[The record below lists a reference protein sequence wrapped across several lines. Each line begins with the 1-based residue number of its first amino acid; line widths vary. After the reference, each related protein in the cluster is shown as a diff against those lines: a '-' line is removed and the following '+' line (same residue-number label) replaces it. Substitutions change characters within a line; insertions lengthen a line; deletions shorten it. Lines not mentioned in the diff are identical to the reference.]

1 MKFSAAFALVVIVGL
16 VACADALPARKRMV
30 YYQQPAAAEWYASG
44 PQQRIMYMQYVQPGR
59 THARS
64 TQAASALVAG
74 ETVATGTYLKGK
86 QSVTPPLTA
95 PTNTPIPRL
104 SNQDCVHADSEVA
117 VAAEDSSAEGAQAD
131 DVLSAAGA
139 HGASSVAEAYPE
151 EAPVVQIAVDTNNAP
166 VAEAE
171 LEPLPAVENDD
182 AAKVPRDFNFAAA
195 EESADAAGAAEASE
209 AAEAEVSVPVPAV
222 EQVAVVEDELP
233 VPAPIAPVAAVVPA
247 KRYLPAKKKVIVE
260 LDQSAEDADEAQV
273 AAFEDEEAENA
284 VADDVEEDDEDV
296 AEPIKPVVKHPA
308 RVPNARRPAVK
319 KPVAASQPPKKPA
332 PLPAGTF
339 FPIDFGGT
347 NGGAIAIA
355 NSFSTGE
362 GGSAT
367 SHAIAYGSP
376 DAARARVRP
385 NPSKRRH

>member
-1 MKFSAAFALVVIVGL
+1 
-16 VACADALPARKRMV
+16 MV
-30 YYQQPAAAEWYASG
+30 YYQQPAAAEWYGAG

-86 QSVTPPLTA
+86 QTEYPSNKSQLTPKFPW
-95 PTNTPIPRL
+95 L
-104 SNQDCVHADSEVA
+104 SNKDCDHAESDVA
-117 VAAEDSSAEGAQAD
+117 VSVDDSSAEGAQAD

-139 HGASSVAEAYPE
+139 HGATSVAEAYPE

-166 VAEAE
+166 EVEAEA
-171 LEPLPAVENDD
+171 PVESDD
-182 AAKVPRDFNFAAA
+182 AAKVPRDFHFAAEEAAAAAA
-195 EESADAAGAAEASE
+195 EEPAP
-209 AAEAEVSVPVPAV
+209 VPVA
-222 EQVAVVEDELP
+222 EEELP
-233 VPAPIAPVAAVVPA
+233 APVPIAPVAAVVPA

-260 LDQSAEDADEAQV
+260 LDQSEEAHV
-273 AAFEDEEAENA
+273 AAIEDEEVENA
-284 VADDVEEDDEDV
+284 VEDDVEEDDEELV
-296 AEPIKPVVKHPA
+296 EPVKPVAKHPA
-308 RVPNARRPAVK
+308 RIPNARRPVAKAPAAGKPAK
-319 KPVAASQPPKKPA
+319 KPAA

-385 NPSKRRH
+385 DPSKRRH

>member
-1 MKFSAAFALVVIVGL
+1 
-16 VACADALPARKRMV
+16 MV
-30 YYQQPAAAEWYASG
+30 YYQQPAAAEWYGAG

-74 ETVATGTYLKGK
+74 ETVATGTYLKDCDHAESDVAL
-86 QSVTPPLTA
+86 SV
-95 PTNTPIPRL
+95 
-104 SNQDCVHADSEVA
+104 D
-117 VAAEDSSAEGAQAD
+117 DSSAEGAQAD

-139 HGASSVAEAYPE
+139 HGATSVAEAYPE
-151 EAPVVQIAVDTNNAP
+151 EAPVVQIAVDTNNGAEVEAEAP
-166 VAEAE
+166 VES
-171 LEPLPAVENDD
+171 DD
-182 AAKVPRDFNFAAA
+182 AAKVPRDFHFAAEEAAAAAA
-195 EESADAAGAAEASE
+195 EEPA
-209 AAEAEVSVPVPAV
+209 PVPAV
-222 EQVAVVEDELP
+222 EAELP
-233 VPAPIAPVAAVVPA
+233 APLPIAPVAAVVPA

-260 LDQSAEDADEAQV
+260 LDQSAEDAEEAHV
-273 AAFEDEEAENA
+273 AAIEDEEAEN
-284 VADDVEEDDEDV
+284 VVEDDVEEDEEDL
-296 AEPIKPVVKHPA
+296 AEPIKPVVKRPA
-308 RVPNARRPAVK
+308 RIPNARRPAAKAPAAGKPVK
-319 KPVAASQPPKKPA
+319 KPAA

-385 NPSKRRH
+385 DPSKRRH

>member
-1 MKFSAAFALVVIVGL
+1 MKFSVAFALLVIVGF
-16 VACADALPARKRMV
+16 VAIGDALPARKRMV
-30 YYQQPAAAEWYASG
+30 YYQQPAAAEWYGAG
-44 PQQRIMYMQYVQPGR
+44 VGQQQRLMYMQYVQPGR

-74 ETVATGTYLKGK
+74 ETVATGTYLK
-86 QSVTPPLTA
+86 
-95 PTNTPIPRL
+95 
-104 SNQDCVHADSEVA
+104 DCNHAESDVA
-117 VAAEDSSAEGAQAD
+117 VSVDDSSAESAQSD

-139 HGASSVAEAYPE
+139 HGATSVAEAYPE
-151 EAPVVQIAVDTNNAP
+151 EAPVVQIAVDTNNA
-166 VAEAE
+166 AESEAE
-171 LEPLPAVENDD
+171 LPVAAAAEESDD
-182 AAKVPRDFNFAAA
+182 AAKVPRDFNFAAEEAAA
-195 EESADAAGAAEASE
+195 EEPAAVPAAAEE
-209 AAEAEVSVPVPAV
+209 
-222 EQVAVVEDELP
+222 ELP
-233 VPAPIAPVAAVVPA
+233 APAPIAPVAAVVPA
-247 KRYLPAKKKVIVE
+247 KRYLPAKKVIVE
-260 LDQSAEDADEAQV
+260 LDTSADDVEEAQV
-273 AAFEDEEAENA
+273 AAIEDEEAENA

-296 AEPIKPVVKHPA
+296 VEPVRPIVKRPA
-308 RVPNARRPAVK
+308 RIPAARRPVAK
-319 KPVAASQPPKKPA
+319 QGKPTKKPA

>member
-1 MKFSAAFALVVIVGL
+1 MTSLYTHVSTEDRQYFVPG
-16 VACADALPARKRMV
+16 MV
-30 YYQQPAAAEWYASG
+30 YYQQPAAAEWYGSA

-86 QSVTPPLTA
+86 HIHTFTYPPSHHPLTV
-95 PTNTPIPRL
+95 PSNPKFSCL
-104 SNQDCVHADSEVA
+104 SNKDCNHAESELA
-117 VAAEDSSAEGAQAD
+117 VNADGISAESAQAD

-151 EAPVVQIAVDTNNAP
+151 EAPVVQIAIDSSDSVDAEAQP
-166 VAEAE
+166 AEAE
-171 LEPLPAVENDD
+171 SDD
-182 AAKVPRDFNFAAA
+182 AAKVPRDFNFAA
-195 EESADAAGAAEASE
+195 EE
-209 AAEAEVSVPVPAV
+209 AAPAV
-222 EQVAVVEDELP
+222 EQPVPEPAVAQNGADDDALP
-233 VPAPIAPVAAVVPA
+233 APAPIAPVAAIVPTN
-247 KRYLPAKKKVIVE
+247 RYLPAKKKVIVE
-260 LDQSAEDADEAQV
+260 LDQSAEDAEEAQV
-273 AAFEDEEAENA
+273 AAFEDEEVENA
-284 VADDVEEDDEDV
+284 VADDVEEDEEELAV
-296 AEPIKPVVKHPA
+296 PVKPVAKYPA
-308 RVPNARRPAVK
+308 RVPNARRPAAKKPVPVAGKPVK
-319 KPVAASQPPKKPA
+319 KPAA

-376 DAARARVRP
+376 DAVRARVRP

>member
-1 MKFSAAFALVVIVGL
+1 MKFSVAFALLLVVGL
-16 VACADALPARKRMV
+16 VAIGDALPARKRMV
-30 YYQQPAAAEWYASG
+30 YYQQPAAAEWYGAGVG

-74 ETVATGTYLKGK
+74 ETVATGTYLK
-86 QSVTPPLTA
+86 
-95 PTNTPIPRL
+95 
-104 SNQDCVHADSEVA
+104 DCNHAESDVA
-117 VAAEDSSAEGAQAD
+117 LGVDDSSAEGAQSD

-139 HGASSVAEAYPE
+139 HGASSVAEAYPD
-151 EAPVVQIAVDTNNAP
+151 EAPVVQIAVDSSNT
-166 VAEAE
+166 AESE
-171 LEPLPAVENDD
+171 VELPAADVAPVENDD
-182 AAKVPRDFNFAAA
+182 AAKVPRDFNFAA
-195 EESADAAGAAEASE
+195 EESAAAAA
-209 AAEAEVSVPVPAV
+209 AAEAEEPAAVPAV
-222 EQVAVVEDELP
+222 EQAAVAEDELP
-233 VPAPIAPVAAVVPA
+233 APAPIAPVAAVVPA

-260 LDQSAEDADEAQV
+260 LDQSAEDVEEAQV
-273 AAFEDEEAENA
+273 AAIEDEEAENA

-296 AEPIKPVVKHPA
+296 AEPVKPVVKRPA
-308 RVPNARRPAVK
+308 RLPSARRPAAK
-319 KPVAASQPPKKPA
+319 QPAAAGKPAKKPA

>member
-1 MKFSAAFALVVIVGL
+1 MKFSVAFALLVIVGF
-16 VACADALPARKRMV
+16 VASGDALPARKRMV
-30 YYQQPAAAEWYASG
+30 YYQQPAAAEWYGSA

-74 ETVATGTYLKGK
+74 ETVATGTYLK
-86 QSVTPPLTA
+86 
-95 PTNTPIPRL
+95 
-104 SNQDCVHADSEVA
+104 DCNHAESELA
-117 VAAEDSSAEGAQAD
+117 VNADGISAESAQAD

-151 EAPVVQIAVDTNNAP
+151 EAPVVQIAIDSSDSVDAEAQP
-166 VAEAE
+166 AEAE
-171 LEPLPAVENDD
+171 SDD
-182 AAKVPRDFNFAAA
+182 AAKVPRDFNFAA
-195 EESADAAGAAEASE
+195 EE
-209 AAEAEVSVPVPAV
+209 AAPAV
-222 EQVAVVEDELP
+222 EQPVPEPAVAQIGADDDALP
-233 VPAPIAPVAAVVPA
+233 APAPIAPVAAIVPTN
-247 KRYLPAKKKVIVE
+247 RYLPAKKKVIVE
-260 LDQSAEDADEAQV
+260 LDQSAEDAEEAQV
-273 AAFEDEEAENA
+273 AAFEDEEVENA
-284 VADDVEEDDEDV
+284 VADDVEEDEEELAV
-296 AEPIKPVVKHPA
+296 PVKPVAKYPA
-308 RVPNARRPAVK
+308 RVPNARRPAAKKPVPVAGKPVK
-319 KPVAASQPPKKPA
+319 KPAA

-376 DAARARVRP
+376 DAVRARVRP